1 MFGNTQNNNIA
12 QQINNLNYA
21 IQSYNQNRL
30 ATALEEANRMFPLR
44 EIVLAEFY
52 TTNNGTQLDKNVVPQ
67 YENYVAL
74 ANAYIDILQGELSYL
89 QGAYMGYATF
99 SQRTINQLYNN
110 RGYFTPDQ
118 HLYQKNGKIL
128 TVSTVLSVIGYAQKV
143 IETLGVKVDG
153 KYSIALMVLNTI
165 DLALNN
171 RKPDKPLNKALHLTN
186 DVLSEVAKKVA
197 GDERAGQVI
206 SGTSLLVDLTIDFLV
221 KE

>member
-1 MFGNTQNNNIA
+1 MFGNMQHNIT

-21 IQSYNQNRL
+21 IQSYNLNQL
-30 ATALEEANRMFPLR
+30 KAVLDEANRRFWLS
-44 EIVLAEFY
+44 EIVLAEY
-52 TTNNGTQLDKNVVPQ
+52 LAINNTLPAMTRPLQ
-67 YENYVAL
+67 YEDYVSI
-74 ANAYIDILQGELSYL
+74 ANTYIEILQGELLYL
-89 QGAYMGYATF
+89 QGAYTGYATF
-99 SQRTINQLYNN
+99 SQKAINQLYNN
-110 RGYFTPDQ
+110 QGYFTPDQ

-128 TVSTVLSVIGYAQKV
+128 TVSTVLSVIGYAQKT

-186 DVLSEVAKKVA
+186 DVLSEVAQKVVD
-197 GDERAGQVI
+197 DERAGQVI
-206 SGTSLLVDLTIDFLV
+206 SGTSLLFDLTIDFLI